1 MAIDKDTIVDLLN
14 FLITDNSG
22 LSWKMGTGYHNGV
35 DVSIYEVLVYEIKSH
50 KTLARIA
57 FNGFSGQVVNS
68 TFLKA
73 SARSEQVVDL
83 LLDLS
88 NSLKDAKRQSA

>member
-35 DVSIYEVLVYEIKSH
+35 DISIYEVLVYEIKSH

-57 FNGFSGQVVNS
+57 FNGYTGLVVNS
-68 TFLKA
+68 TFLKDNA
-73 SARSEQVVDL
+73 KSEQVIDL

-88 NSLKDAKRQSA
+88 NSLKEGERKSA

>member
-1 MAIDKDTIVDLLN
+1 MAIDKDTVVDLLN
-14 FLITDNSG
+14 YLITDNSG

-35 DVSIYEVLVYEIKSH
+35 DISIYEVLIYEIKSH

-57 FNGFSGQVVNS
+57 FNGYSGQVVNS
-68 TFLKA
+68 TFLKN
-73 SARSEQVVDL
+73 SAKSEQVIDL

-88 NSLKDAKRQSA
+88 NSLKEGERKSA